1 MKHISVMLKPASSL
15 CNLRCRYCFYAKVSD
30 SREIRSFGVMARD
43 TAAKIIENIFS
54 RLETGDAA
62 HLAFQ
67 GGEPTLAGLDFFRFF
82 VSEVERVRGKVE
94 VSYAL
99 QTNGTL
105 LDEDWCRFFKEHR
118 FLIGLSLDAM
128 QAIHDQNR
136 VDASGKGTY
145 GRILAAKT
153 LLEKHGV
160 EYNVLT
166 VLTNA
171 LARHPQQVWS
181 WLCRENIR
189 YVQFIPCLGELD
201 GGATRF
207 SLSPERFASFYTQLF
222 RLWSADLEK
231 GRYRSVKLF
240 DDLVNLLVDG
250 SRNACGLTGQ
260 CMPQIVVEAD
270 GSVYPCDFYALDE
283 YRVGN
288 LAEEPVDA
296 IYTKAAMAA
305 FRARPT
311 GALKLCESCPYA
323 SICGGGCP
331 RMRREVCG
339 APDAR
344 SCGYQAF
351 LAPCLSEL
359 RRIALRERRARSYAA
374 P

>member
-15 CNLRCRYCFYAKVSD
+15 CNLRCRYCFYADVSD
-30 SREIRSFGVMARD
+30 SRDVRSFGVMEQD
-43 TAAKIIENIFS
+43 TARRIIGNIFS
-54 RLETGDAA
+54 CTEAGDAVT
-62 HLAFQ
+62 LAFQ

-82 VSEVERVRGKVE
+82 TVEAERVRGKAK

-105 LDEDWCRFFKEHR
+105 LDEDWCRFFKEHD
-118 FLIGLSLDAM
+118 FLIGLSLDAL
-128 QAIHDQNR
+128 QAIHDANR
-136 VDASGKGTY
+136 VDMAGKGSY
-145 GRILAAKT
+145 ARVHAAKA
-153 LLEKHGV
+153 LLEKHEV

-181 WLCRENIR
+181 FLCREAIR

-201 GGATRF
+201 GGASRF
-207 SLSPERFASFYTQLF
+207 SLTPERFASFYTQLF
-222 RLWSADLEK
+222 KLWSAAFER
-231 GRYRSVKLF
+231 GEYRSIKLF
-240 DDLVNLLVDG
+240 DDLINLLTDG

-283 YRVGN
+283 CQVGN
-288 LAEEPVDA
+288 LAETPIEG
-296 IYTKAAMAA
+296 IYRKGRMAE
-305 FRARPT
+305 FRARPIKKL
-311 GALKLCESCPYA
+311 ALCESCPYA
-323 SICGGGCP
+323 PICGGGCP

-339 APDAR
+339 LPDAK
-344 SCGYQAF
+344 SCGYRLF
-351 LAPCLSEL
+351 LESCLPKMQL
-359 RRIALRERRARSYAA
+359 YAQRERRARESF